1 MKFHYFYISYK
12 VHNSL
17 LISFFIKLIQ
27 MMFQK
32 KNISLMKFH
41 IELNKTPL
49 LLAVQNSCFE
59 MIKLLLEQPNIEID
73 AKDHVQ
79 KYIK

>member
-1 MKFHYFYISYK
+1 
-12 VHNSL
+12 
-17 LISFFIKLIQ
+17 
-27 MMFQK
+27 
-32 KNISLMKFH
+32 MKFH

-79 KYIK
+79 KYIKQNLNTKINGFYEIYWRTPIDFANNEEIKRLFN